1 MTSLPK
7 RKKLPLSQLEEAA
20 RVATHIALQ
29 FRPRIKAP
37 EHLTLGTSQEGDC
50 MVFELY
56 IAKDRPKEAVV
67 LTETRVNVYDGR
79 VESVH
84 VFDDALA
91 AVAAEQL
98 QS

>member
-20 RVATHIALQ
+20 RDATHIALQ
-29 FRPRIKAP
+29 FRPRIKSP
-37 EHLTLGTSQEGDC
+37 EHLTLGIGQDGDC

-56 IAKDRPKEAVV
+56 LAKDRPKDAVV

-79 VESVH
+79 VESVR
-84 VFDDALA
+84 VFDSALA
-91 AVAAEQL
+91 AIAAEQL
-98 QS
+98 ES